1 MRFIHTADWHLGRL
15 FYGLRLTEDQA
26 HVLDQLIDVARS
38 VRPDAVI
45 VSGDVYDRAV
55 PPPDAVRLLDY
66 VLSRF
71 ILDLRIP
78 VIMIAGNHDSPD
90 RLGFGSKVMAAE
102 DLHIFGAPG
111 PNAERVT
118 LHDEAGPVRFYAIPY
133 AEPAAVENALA
144 LEQGRDHQ
152 AVMTACLNQAR
163 GAHPPGERSVLI
175 AHAFVA
181 GGEESESER
190 PLSVGGADRVSTE
203 LFEGFNYV
211 ALGHLHRPQA
221 AGREIVRYA
230 GSLLKYSFADGDQS
244 RTVSVVEIDE
254 SGKCRV
260 ESVPLTPRRDVRRI
274 EGHLDQLQNNPEL
287 QGNREDYLMIT
298 LLDTHPI
305 LDLMGKLR
313 QVFPNVLHV
322 ERPHLTAHG
331 DKSVNRR
338 DHRRMNDL
346 DLFAGFFKEVTGDS
360 LTADQQAA
368 YQVVVDELRRREREV
383 L

>member
-15 FYGLRLTEDQA
+15 FYGLHLTEDQA
-26 HVLDQLIDVARS
+26 HVLDQLIDLAGS
-38 VRPDAVI
+38 VRPDVVL
-45 VSGDVYDRAV
+45 VSGDIYDRAV
-55 PPPDAVRLLDY
+55 PPPEAVRLLDY

-102 DLHIFGAPG
+102 DLHIFGSPG
-111 PNAERVT
+111 ANAGCVT
-118 LHDEAGPVRFYAIPY
+118 LHDKAGPVRFYAIPY
-133 AEPAAVENALA
+133 AEPAVVETVLE

-152 AVMTACLNQAR
+152 AVMAAYLNQVR
-163 GAHPPGERSVLI
+163 GTHPAGERSVLV

-190 PLSVGGADRVSTE
+190 PLSVGGADRVSAE
-203 LFEGFNYV
+203 LFEGVNYV

-221 AGREIVRYA
+221 AGRESVRYA
-230 GSLLKYSFADGDQS
+230 GSLLKYSFADGDQP
-244 RTVSVVEIDE
+244 RTVNLVEIDE
-254 SGKCRV
+254 SGKCTV
-260 ESVPLTPRRDVRRI
+260 EGVALTPRRDVRRI
-274 EGHLDQLQNNPEL
+274 EGHLDQFLNDPDPAS
-287 QGNREDYLMIT
+287 NREDYLLVT

-322 ERPHLTAHG
+322 ERPHLTGHG
-331 DKSVNRR
+331 DKSAGRQ

-346 DLFAGFFKEVTGDS
+346 DLFSGFFSEVTGDR
-360 LTADQQAA
+360 LTTDQIVA
-368 YQVVVDELRRREREV
+368 YQAVVEELRRKEREV
-383 L
+383 S